1 MRRPE
6 YHSLS
11 QQRLDTKMTPMI
23 DVIFLLLIF
32 FVCTASFQVA
42 EEVLPARLAL
52 PGSVAE
58 APPPPD
64 LELEE
69 LDEVIVHVAWQ
80 QNRPVWQ
87 LRLPGSRSPQRTCNS
102 LAQLRG
108 LLQAVAGIRADLP
121 VILDVEP
128 LVPVEHLIDVYDL
141 CRQVGLQRI
150 QFAASAE
157 TLARLGQPDRVP

>member
-1 MRRPE
+1 MRTPA
-6 YHSLS
+6 YHSLG

-32 FVCTASFQVA
+32 FVCTASFRAA
-42 EEVLPARLAL
+42 EEVLPAQLAL
-52 PGSVAE
+52 PGSLAE

-69 LDEVIVHVAWQ
+69 LDEVIVHIAWQ
-80 QNRPVWQ
+80 QERPIWQ
-87 LRLPGSRSPQRTCNS
+87 LRLPGSRLPQRACES

-108 LLQAVAGIRADLP
+108 LLQAVAQIRADLP
-121 VILDVEP
+121 VILHVEP
-128 LVPVEHLIDVYDL
+128 QVPVEHLIDVYDL
-141 CRQVGLQRI
+141 CRQVGLRRI

-157 TLARLGQPDRVP
+157 TLTRLSHPGTVP